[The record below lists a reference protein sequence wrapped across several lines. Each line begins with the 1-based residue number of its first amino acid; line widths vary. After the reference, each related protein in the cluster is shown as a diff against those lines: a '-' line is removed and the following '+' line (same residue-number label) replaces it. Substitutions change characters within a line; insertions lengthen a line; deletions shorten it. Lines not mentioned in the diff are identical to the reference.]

1 MQTNEIT
8 NYPERKNARNDST
21 NAQAKEVFIYINHLF
36 LLFSRRAKVLNE
48 VRRSMTKTFVRKKME
63 EEKREQK
70 KGEERRK
77 KTPNDDGGG
86 EDEEGEEEA
95 EKDTENNDAVDGKEE
110 EEIEEEED
118 NLLPESF
125 GQRPAKDKQPRQEEE
140 EIEEEE
146 DNLLP
151 ESFGQRPAK
160 DKQPRQV
167 VEKIFVDLDELAKNN
182 DFKPENC
189 ENKNLIVIDLNGLL
203 MQRSFSPLGTSTSGF
218 RIDQD
223 AKVGNFYVYNRP
235 HMKDF
240 LDFLHENFTVGV
252 WSSATEY
259 NARMLVRHLWGK
271 KKEKQL
277 AFVWGQEKCTN
288 VGVFTEPRV
297 KPVFLKELDKLWS
310 HNPEMEKF
318 RGTHTVLIDDSPYKA
333 VNNPMHS
340 ALHPAEF
347 KIVFKEGDPLVSAPS
362 APLLPES
369 IELKQMKGIKRA
381 SGIAPSLGKKR
392 LKKFIKETRTSST
405 FDQLSGNDF
414 SRFQVEED
422 DALAPEGELR
432 SYLAELVAN
441 EKGAAAFIEQ
451 KQYAGKQAPL
461 GPIDI
466 VKDMVAKAK
475 EIEANIANGIVLT
488 SQMVK
493 TKDAAEI
500 CLDDL

>member
-21 NAQAKEVFIYINHLF
+21 NAQALEVFIHINHLF

-48 VRRSMTKTFVRKKME
+48 VRRSRKKTFARKKME

-95 EKDTENNDAVDGKEE
+95 EKDTENNDAEDGKDE

-118 NLLPESF
+118 S
-125 GQRPAKDKQPRQEEE
+125 
-140 EIEEEE
+140 
-146 DNLLP
+146 LLP

>member
-48 VRRSMTKTFVRKKME
+48 VRRSRKKTFARKKME

-95 EKDTENNDAVDGKEE
+95 EKDTENNDAEDGKDEE
-110 EEIEEEED
+110 EMEEEED
-118 NLLPESF
+118 S
-125 GQRPAKDKQPRQEEE
+125 
-140 EIEEEE
+140 
-146 DNLLP
+146 LLP

-461 GPIDI
+461 GPINI

>member
-36 LLFSRRAKVLNE
+36 LLFSRRAKVVNE
-48 VRRSMTKTFVRKKME
+48 VRRSRKKTFARKKME

-95 EKDTENNDAVDGKEE
+95 EKDTENNDAEDGKDE

-118 NLLPESF
+118 S
-125 GQRPAKDKQPRQEEE
+125 
-140 EIEEEE
+140 
-146 DNLLP
+146 LLP

-235 HMKDF
+235 YMKEF
-240 LDFLHENFTVGV
+240 LEFLHENFTVGV

>member
-48 VRRSMTKTFVRKKME
+48 VRRSRKKTVARKKME

-95 EKDTENNDAVDGKEE
+95 EKDTENNDAEDGKDEE
-110 EEIEEEED
+110 EMEEEED
-118 NLLPESF
+118 S
-125 GQRPAKDKQPRQEEE
+125 
-140 EIEEEE
+140 
-146 DNLLP
+146 LLP

>member
-1 MQTNEIT
+1 VQTNEIT

-48 VRRSMTKTFVRKKME
+48 VRRSRKKTFARKKME

-95 EKDTENNDAVDGKEE
+95 EKDTENNDAEDGEDE

-118 NLLPESF
+118 SLLPESF
-125 GQRPAKDKQPRQEEE
+125 GQRPAKDT
-140 EIEEEE
+140 
-146 DNLLP
+146 
-151 ESFGQRPAK
+151 
-160 DKQPRQV
+160 QPRQV
-167 VEKIFVDLDELAKNN
+167 VQKIFVDLDELAKNN

>member
-48 VRRSMTKTFVRKKME
+48 VRRSRKKTFARKKME

-95 EKDTENNDAVDGKEE
+95 EKDTENNDAEDGKDE

-118 NLLPESF
+118 S
-125 GQRPAKDKQPRQEEE
+125 
-140 EIEEEE
+140 
-146 DNLLP
+146 LLP

-432 SYLAELVAN
+432 SYLDELVAN

>member
-1 MQTNEIT
+1 VQTNEIT

-48 VRRSMTKTFVRKKME
+48 VRRSRKKTFARKKME

-95 EKDTENNDAVDGKEE
+95 EKDTENNDAEDGEDE

-118 NLLPESF
+118 SLLPESF
-125 GQRPAKDKQPRQEEE
+125 GQRPAKDT
-140 EIEEEE
+140 
-146 DNLLP
+146 
-151 ESFGQRPAK
+151 
-160 DKQPRQV
+160 QPRQV
-167 VEKIFVDLDELAKNN
+167 VQKIFVDLDELAKNN

-347 KIVFKEGDPLVSAPS
+347 KIVFKEGNPLVSAPS

>member
-1 MQTNEIT
+1 VQTNEIT

-48 VRRSMTKTFVRKKME
+48 VRRSRKKTFARKKME

-95 EKDTENNDAVDGKEE
+95 EKDTENNDAEDGKDE

-118 NLLPESF
+118 S
-125 GQRPAKDKQPRQEEE
+125 
-140 EIEEEE
+140 
-146 DNLLP
+146 LLP

-362 APLLPES
+362 VPLLPES